1 MRYKFEFESKDAQVI
16 LNALSDQPYRQV
28 KDLIYDIHMQ
38 VSNQT
43 KIEEISAVVPKDKEE
58 NK

>member
-1 MRYKFEFESKDAQVI
+1 MRYKFEFEAKDAQVI
-16 LNALSDQPYRQV
+16 LNALSELPYRQV

>member
-1 MRYKFEFESKDAQVI
+1 MRYKFEFEAKDAQTI
-16 LNALSDQPYRQV
+16 LNALSEQPYRQV